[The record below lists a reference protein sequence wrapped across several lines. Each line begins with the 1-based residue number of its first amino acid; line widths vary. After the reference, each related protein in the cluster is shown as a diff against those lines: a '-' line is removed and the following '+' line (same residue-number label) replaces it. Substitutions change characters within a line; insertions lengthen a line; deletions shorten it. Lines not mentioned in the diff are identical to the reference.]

1 VTLELRMQALIDL
14 VTADRVRRCDAV
26 LGEARQRAA
35 KTLAAAHLKARQ
47 RMREA
52 FDEERHRY
60 AASVGAARA
69 GLETHRRL
77 HEQRRS
83 AELLAAGLAR
93 LPQALCDRWRERA
106 TREEW
111 VDGVVAEAR
120 AVLPRGPWRIEHAEG
135 LTSDERDATAA
146 SLADVCAT
154 PPEFVADAALRAG
167 MKIAAAGNVV
177 DATLAGLV
185 ADRVEI
191 GASLLKHLE
200 IAA

>member
-1 VTLELRMQALIDL
+1 MTLELRMQALIDL
-14 VTADRVRRCDAV
+14 VTADRDRHCDAV

-60 AASVGAARA
+60 AASGGAARA
-69 GLETHRRL
+69 RLETHRRL

-83 AELLAAGLAR
+83 AELLAAGLAK
-93 LPQALCDRWRERA
+93 LPQALCDRWRESA
-106 TREEW
+106 TRKKW
-111 VDGVVAEAR
+111 VDGVVAKAR
-120 AVLPRGPWRIEHAEG
+120 AVLPRGAWRIEHAPE
-135 LTSDERDATAA
+135 LTNDERDATAA
-146 SLADVCAT
+146 SLADICAT

-167 MKIAAAGNVV
+167 MKITAAGNVV

-185 ADRVEI
+185 ADRVEL

-200 IAA
+200 IDA

>member
-1 VTLELRMQALIDL
+1 VTLELRTQALLDL
-14 VTADRVRRCDAV
+14 VTADRVRRCDAI

-35 KTLAAAHLKARQ
+35 QTLAAAHQKARQ

-52 FDEERHRY
+52 FDEERHRF
-60 AASVGAARA
+60 AAGVGAARA

-83 AELLAAGLAR
+83 AELLAAGLAK
-93 LPQALCDRWRERA
+93 LPQTLCDRWQQCP
-106 TREEW
+106 TRKQW
-111 VDGVVAEAR
+111 VNGVVAEAR
-120 AVLPRGPWRIEHAEG
+120 AVLPREPWRIEHAAG
-135 LTSDERDATAA
+135 LTDDERDAIAA

-154 PPEFVADAALRAG
+154 PPEFVANAALRAG
-167 MKIAAAGNVV
+167 MKITAAGNVV
-177 DATLAGLV
+177 DAALAGLV

-200 IAA
+200 LDA